1 MNMVSKERRLAA
13 AVPLAAVLYP
23 DADRPA
29 AHGSGYRDQHGEG
42 LGRPPDEA
50 RRGGVLLR
58 LLRGLAAWVAAWR
71 ERRAVLDQL
80 SAMSDRDLADIGLD
94 RAQIHRV
101 FDPAFVRA
109 RDTPYRATRDIED
122 WALADLG
129 LSPTLPRPTTSR

>member
-101 FDPAFVRA
+101 FDPAFA
-109 RDTPYRATRDIED
+109 REAGTPRPAASNQEQQV
-122 WALADLG
+122 LAALG
-129 LSPTLPRPTTSR
+129 LSQRSARPLT